1 MPIRQRRKHWLAPTI
16 QQNTPNTNCP
26 AMPRS
31 HSSGSFVIFCEILA
45 QPKKVFAPPQKIV
58 LMNLDLLEGGSL
70 EPGNKFLHPGDV
82 MTKVFHQFRPTF
94 DDWLQ
99 IFGLEL

>member
-1 MPIRQRRKHWLAPTI
+1 MRNTFARVDRQIEDEDDARTRTIWLRLRHAAT
-16 QQNTPNTNCP
+16 
-26 AMPRS
+26 
-31 HSSGSFVIFCEILA
+31 FCEILA
-45 QPKKVFAPPQKIV
+45 QLEKVFDPPQQIV
-58 LMNLDLLEGGSL
+58 LMNLDLLESGSL

-82 MTKVFHQFRPTF
+82 MTKVFHHFRPTF